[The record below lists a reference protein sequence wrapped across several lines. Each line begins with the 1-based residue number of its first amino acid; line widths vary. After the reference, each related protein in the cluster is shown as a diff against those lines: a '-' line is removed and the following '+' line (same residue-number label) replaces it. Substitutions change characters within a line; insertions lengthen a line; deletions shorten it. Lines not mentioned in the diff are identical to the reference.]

1 MNVKKCTLSAIILLA
16 FFAVKAQ
23 DTVLVSS
30 FNQSEQYESKKDYKD
45 AIDAMN
51 KVYNKSSYEIN
62 LRLGWLNYENK
73 QYAESESYYNKAIA
87 ISPNSIEPRL
97 YFVEPAAA
105 LGNANDLLAQYNRVL
120 EINPQNSQVNYWVG
134 IIYYN
139 KKDYANALTYFDKV
153 LALYPFDYSSLLM
166 GGWAQYHL
174 GKTTEAKAM
183 FNTVLYIAA
192 NDKSALEGLGMIKD
206 ASNATLVDEK
216 NLAAIFNQSENFETN
231 KDYKSAIETMN
242 KIYDK
247 ASYEMN
253 LRMGWLQYLAGD
265 YTQSEN
271 YYKRAIDIK
280 PNAIEPRKGYT
291 YPLAAENKTDEL
303 IVQDTKILDLDALNY
318 DANYYMGLI
327 YYNKKDYQTAR
338 KYLDKLVVLYPFAY
352 DGLIMDARTKY
363 NMGNTADAKV
373 LFEKVLL
380 MTPSDAEVQTVLSR
394 ISSSR

>member
-1 MNVKKCTLSAIILLA
+1 MKIKKYALSAILLIPFFSA
-16 FFAVKAQ
+16 FTQ

-30 FNQSEQYESKKDYKD
+30 FNKSEQFESKKDYKS

-51 KVYNKSSYEIN
+51 KVYDKASYEIN

-73 QYAESESYYNKAIA
+73 QYAESESYYTKAIA
-87 ISPNSIEPRL
+87 INPNSIEPRL

-105 LGNANDLLAQYNRVL
+105 LGNANDLLAQYNKVL

-134 IIYYN
+134 MIYYN
-139 KKDYANALTYFDKV
+139 KKDYQTALTYFDKV

-166 GGWAQYHL
+166 DAWTKYQL
-174 GKTTEAKAM
+174 GKTIDAKAM
-183 FNTVLYIAA
+183 FNKVMYISA
-192 NDKSALEGLGMIKD
+192 NDKSAAQGLSMIKD

-216 NLAAIFNQSENFETN
+216 NIASIFNQSEDLETN
-231 KDYKSAIETMN
+231 KDYKSAIDVLN

-247 ASYEMN
+247 TSYEMN

-265 YTQSEN
+265 YAQSEN
-271 YYKRAIDIK
+271 YYKRAIDLK

-291 YPLAAENKTDEL
+291 YPLAAESKTDEL
-303 IVQDTKILDLDALNY
+303 IAQHTKILDLDSLNY
-318 DANYYMGLI
+318 DANYYMGMI
-327 YYNKKDYQTAR
+327 YYGKKDYKTAR

-363 NMGNTADAKV
+363 NLGITADAKI

-380 MTPSDAEVQTVLSR
+380 MTPTDGDVQTVLSR
-394 ISSSR
+394 INSSR